1 MTYTVE
7 NINFK
12 SVPEIKKCLS
22 YFKTENLYNVEASDF
37 ERFIDDLIN
46 NKSIDFGK
54 KEKFDSQINQNLHM
68 LDFYWGHDHDFGSF
82 SVNGLMGTRHIWLLS
97 RFLDSFYLD
106 KRKLINSNDI
116 LDVGCWTGGVSLV
129 LSQLANKAN
138 ITSIDEIYKYTYAL
152 DFLANSFNVKNIK
165 ADNTSLYDIRVRDK
179 FDIVFLL
186 GVLYHISDPIIGLR
200 RIFNSMKP
208 GGVLCLESMSVNSSK
223 RIWEYEGP
231 SVRNGIFGW
240 NWFIPSPKA
249 LEQVLYDTGFVDV
262 KVGNGLQDLKVTND
276 IDPLGPNR
284 VFAFALKDG
293 NHQICKA
300 GLSVDIT

>member
-1 MTYTVE
+1 
-7 NINFK
+7 
-12 SVPEIKKCLS
+12 
-22 YFKTENLYNVEASDF
+22 
-37 ERFIDDLIN
+37 
-46 NKSIDFGK
+46 
-54 KEKFDSQINQNLHM
+54 
-68 LDFYWGHDHDFGSF
+68 
-82 SVNGLMGTRHIWLLS
+82 
-97 RFLDSFYLD
+97 
-106 KRKLINSNDI
+106 
-116 LDVGCWTGGVSLV
+116 
-129 LSQLANKAN
+129 
-138 ITSIDEIYKYTYAL
+138 
-152 DFLANSFNVKNIK
+152 
-165 ADNTSLYDIRVRDK
+165 
-179 FDIVFLL
+179 
-186 GVLYHISDPIIGLR
+186 
-200 RIFNSMKP
+200 MKP